1 MHAPSPIT
9 ARDIGLAL
17 REVGRLAAILAP
29 ITVGLVWVGILS

>member
-17 REVGRLAAILAP
+17 REVMPFAAFFGSIA
-29 ITVGLVWVGILS
+29 VGLVWVGILS